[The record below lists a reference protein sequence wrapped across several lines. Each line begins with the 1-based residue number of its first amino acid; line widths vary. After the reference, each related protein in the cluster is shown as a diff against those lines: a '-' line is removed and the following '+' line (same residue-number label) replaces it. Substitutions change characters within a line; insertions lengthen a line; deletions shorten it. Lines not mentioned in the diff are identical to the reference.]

1 MKKAFFALLAATTSN
16 AVGANEYDEDLIALG
31 HSMVSFYCQDC
42 HAIAEEDA
50 STHAVAPPFRTLHE
64 RYDVELLSEALVEGL
79 VTAHPD
85 MPEFE
90 FEPIQAEGIIAYLK
104 SLEPTGE

>member
-1 MKKAFFALLAATTSN
+1 MKKALLALILAVSTTST
-16 AVGANEYDEDLIALG
+16 GADEFDQDLVELG

-50 STHAVAPPFRTLHE
+50 STHAAAPPFRTLHE

-104 SLEPTGE
+104 SLEPTGD